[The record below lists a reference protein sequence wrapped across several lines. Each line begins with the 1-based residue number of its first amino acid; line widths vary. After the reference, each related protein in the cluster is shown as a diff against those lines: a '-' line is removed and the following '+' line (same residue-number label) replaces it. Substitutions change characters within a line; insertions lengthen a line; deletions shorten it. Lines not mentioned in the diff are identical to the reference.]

1 MDNNFINCT
10 FYDDVR
16 EQIINWIKHRRA
28 SESERMRLATV
39 CRGNNKLLSFSKW
52 LFFCL
57 FSLLYLNAIPNNV
70 SSSCKYTVEI
80 YTHIFEL
87 SSSVFKRE
95 RKNMEMNG
103 DDDEYGELNNKQH
116 NMMMLVTATVHMEAR
131 RDVAC
136 WPHQKPSFRPSGSTD
151 RLFDRVAE
159 EQDREKEVRDTTPEM
174 KIFWWILRVSFEC
187 WIKNRFS
194 SDNIIA
200 ISLHY

>member
-1 MDNNFINCT
+1 MT
-10 FYDDVR
+10 FF
-16 EQIINWIKHRRA
+16 
-28 SESERMRLATV
+28 
-39 CRGNNKLLSFSKW
+39 LS
-52 LFFCL
+52 

-80 YTHIFEL
+80 YHIFEL
-87 SSSVFKRE
+87 SSSAFNSG
-95 RKNMEMNG
+95 KNMEMND

-159 EQDREKEVRDTTPEM
+159 EQDREREVRDTTPEM
-174 KIFWWILRVSFEC
+174 KIFWWILRDSF
-187 WIKNRFS
+187 WILNKTDS
-194 SDNIIA
+194 H
-200 ISLHY
+200 LTTL